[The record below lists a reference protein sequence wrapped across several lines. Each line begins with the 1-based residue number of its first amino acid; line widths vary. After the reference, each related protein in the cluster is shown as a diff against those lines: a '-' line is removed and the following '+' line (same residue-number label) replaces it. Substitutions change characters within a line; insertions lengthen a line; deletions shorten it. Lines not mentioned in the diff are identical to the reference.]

1 MARRP
6 IDLRS
11 DTVTRP
17 GAAMRRAI
25 FEAEVGDDVQGDDP
39 TVNLLQE
46 RTSELFGKQA
56 ALFFPSGTQA
66 NQAAL
71 HAQTRRGDELFLHA
85 HAHIIYYEQGGAAA
99 LSGLQLR
106 CFDSPDGTLDP
117 EAMAEHVHT
126 DADPHWAP
134 TRLVA
139 LENTHNHCGGL
150 VYPLEKI
157 RAVRE
162 FCDRHGLLLHLD
174 GARIWNAHVATGV
187 PLAEIAAPCDTV
199 SVCLSKG
206 LGAPVGSLVLC
217 SAELLPRLIRARKLL
232 GGGMR
237 QAGILAAAGLYAL
250 EHNIERMADDHRRAR
265 LLGERLAR
273 LPGLRV
279 DLNTVQTNMVYADT
293 RDLGIPAADLVRLL
307 AAAGVRCLNEG
318 PWTIRLVTHLDVDD
332 GDVEEA
338 GELTA
343 SVVERL
349 ATQSSA

>member
-1 MARRP
+1 MPRPP

-17 GAAMRRAI
+17 SAGMREAM
-25 FEAEVGDDVQGDDP
+25 FTAEVGDDVLGDDP
-39 TVNLLQE
+39 TVIRLQE
-46 RTSELFGKQA
+46 RTAELFGKPA

-71 HAQTRRGDELFLHA
+71 HALTRRGDELFLHA
-85 HAHIIYYEQGGAAA
+85 HAHIIYYEQGGAAV

-117 EAMAEHVHT
+117 EAMQEHVHT

-139 LENTHNHCGGL
+139 LEDTHNHCGGL
-150 VYPLEKI
+150 VYPREGV

-162 FCDRHGLLLHLD
+162 FCDRNGLLLHLD
-174 GARIWNAHVATGV
+174 GARIWNAHVAGGV
-187 PLAEIAAPCDTV
+187 SLADIAAPCDTV

-206 LGAPVGSLVLC
+206 LGAPVGSLVVC
-217 SAELLPRLIRARKLL
+217 NAELLPRLIRARKLL

-250 EHNIERMADDHRRAR
+250 EHNIGRMAEDHRRAR
-265 LLGERLAR
+265 RLGERLAR
-273 LPGLRV
+273 VPGLRV
-279 DLNTVQTNMVYADT
+279 DLEKVQTNMVYADT
-293 RDLGIPAADLVRLL
+293 RESGTTAADMVRHL
-307 AAAGVRCLNEG
+307 AAAGVWCLDEG

-332 GDVEEA
+332 ADVEEA
-338 GELTA
+338 GELIV
-343 SVVERL
+343 SVVELL
-349 ATQSSA
+349 AG

>member
-1 MARRP
+1 MPRRP

-17 GAAMRRAI
+17 SEGMRRAM
-25 FEAEVGDDVQGDDP
+25 FEAVVGDDVLGDDP
-39 TVNLLQE
+39 TVIRLQE
-46 RTSELFGKQA
+46 RTAELLGKPA

-71 HAQTRRGDELFLHA
+71 HAQTGRGDEVFLHA
-85 HAHIIYYEQGGAAA
+85 QAHIIYYEQGGAAV

-150 VYPLEKI
+150 VYPLEGA
-157 RAVRE
+157 RAVRA
-162 FCDRHGLLLHLD
+162 FCDRNGLRLHLD
-174 GARIWNAHVATGV
+174 GARLWNAHVATGA
-187 PLAEIAAPCDTV
+187 PLADLAAPFDTV

-206 LGAPVGSLVLC
+206 LGAPVGSLVAC
-217 SAELLPRLIRARKLL
+217 DAELLPRLVRARKLL

-250 EHNIERMADDHRRAR
+250 EHNIARLAEDHRRAR
-265 LLGERLAR
+265 LLAERLAR
-273 LPGLRV
+273 VPGLRV
-279 DLNTVQTNMVYADT
+279 DPGKVQTNMVYAGT
-293 RDLGIPAADLVRLL
+293 RGSGTPAANLVRQLE
-307 AAAGVRCLNEG
+307 AAGVWCLDEG
-318 PWTIRLVTHLDVDD
+318 PWTIRLVAHLDVDD
-332 GDVEEA
+332 ADVEEA
-338 GELTA
+338 GELVA

-349 ATQSSA
+349 PG

>member
-1 MARRP
+1 MPRPP

-17 GAAMRRAI
+17 GAGMREAMFA
-25 FEAEVGDDVQGDDP
+25 AEVGDDVLGDDP
-39 TVNLLQE
+39 TVIRLQE
-46 RTSELFGKQA
+46 RTAELFGKPA

-71 HAQTRRGDELFLHA
+71 HALTRRGDELFLHA
-85 HAHIIYYEQGGAAA
+85 QAHIIYYEQGGAAV

-117 EAMAEHVHT
+117 EAMQEHVHT
-126 DADPHWAP
+126 EADPHWAP

-139 LENTHNHCGGL
+139 LEDTHNHCGGV
-150 VYPLEKI
+150 VYPREGV
-157 RAVRE
+157 RAVRA
-162 FCDRHGLLLHLD
+162 FCDRNGLLLHLD
-174 GARIWNAHVATGV
+174 GARVWNAHVAGGV
-187 PLAEIAAPCDTV
+187 PLAEIAAPFDTV

-217 SAELLPRLIRARKLL
+217 DADVLPRLIRARKLL

-250 EHNIERMADDHRRAR
+250 EHNIGRMADDHDRAR
-265 LLGERLAR
+265 RLAERLAR
-273 LPGLRV
+273 VPGLRV
-279 DLNTVQTNMVYADT
+279 DVEKVQTNMVYADT
-293 RDLGIPAADLVRLL
+293 RESGTRAADMVRHL
-307 AAAGVRCLNEG
+307 AAAGVWCLDEG

-332 GDVEEA
+332 ADVEEA
-338 GELTA
+338 GQLIA
-343 SVVERL
+343 SAVERL
-349 ATQSSA
+349 GTQA

>member
-17 GAAMRRAI
+17 SAGMRQAM
-25 FEAEVGDDVQGDDP
+25 FEAEVGDDVLGDDP
-39 TVNLLQE
+39 TVIGLQE
-46 RTSELFGKQA
+46 RTAALFGKQA
-56 ALFFPSGTQA
+56 ALYFPSGTQA

-71 HAQTRRGDELFLHA
+71 HAQTRSGDELFLHA
-85 HAHIIYYEQGGAAA
+85 QAHIIYYEQGGAAA

-117 EAMAEHVHT
+117 DAMQEHVHS

-134 TRLVA
+134 TRMVA

-150 VYPLEKI
+150 VYPLERI
-157 RAVRE
+157 LAVRG
-162 FCDRHGLLLHLD
+162 FCDRNGLLLHLD

-187 PLAEIAAPCDTV
+187 PLAEIAAPCDTI

-217 SAELLPRLIRARKLL
+217 RADLLPRLIRARKLL

-250 EHNIERMADDHRRAR
+250 EHNIGRMAEDHHRAR
-265 LLGERLAR
+265 HLAERLAR
-273 LPGLRV
+273 VPGLRV
-279 DLNTVQTNMVYADT
+279 DLDKVQTNMVYAET
-293 RDLGIPAADLVRLL
+293 RELGNARRRHGPTSRRLQASGASTKARGPSAWSRTWMWMTPTSRRPA
-307 AAAGVRCLNEG
+307 
-318 PWTIRLVTHLDVDD
+318 I
-332 GDVEEA
+332 
-338 GELTA
+338 
-343 SVVERL
+343 
-349 ATQSSA
+349 

>member
-17 GAAMRRAI
+17 SVGMRRAM
-25 FEAEVGDDVQGDDP
+25 FEAEVGDDVLGDDP
-39 TVNLLQE
+39 TVNRLQAQ
-46 RTSELFGKQA
+46 TAQLFRKEA

-71 HAQTRRGDELFLHA
+71 HAQTRSGDELFLHA

-106 CFDSPDGTLDP
+106 CFDSADGTLDP
-117 EAMAEHVHT
+117 DAMAEHVHT
-126 DADPHWAP
+126 QADPHWAP

-150 VYPLEKI
+150 IYPLEGI

-162 FCDRHGLLLHLD
+162 FCERHGLLLHLD

-217 SAELLPRLIRARKLL
+217 PADLVPRLVRARKLL

-250 EHNIERMADDHRRAR
+250 EHNIGRMAEDHRRAR
-265 LLGERLAR
+265 RLAERLAR

-279 DLNTVQTNMVYADT
+279 DLDTVQTNKVYADT
-293 RDLGIPAADLVRLL
+293 RGSGVSAADLVRHL
-307 AAAGVRCLNEG
+307 AAAGVWCLDEG

-332 GDVEEA
+332 ADVEEA
-338 GELTA
+338 GELVA
-343 SVVERL
+343 AVVERL
-349 ATQSSA
+349 AT

>member
-17 GAAMRRAI
+17 SAAMRQAM
-25 FEAEVGDDVQGDDP
+25 FEAEVGDDVLGDDP
-39 TVNLLQE
+39 TVIRLQE
-46 RTSELFGKQA
+46 RTAALFGKEA
-56 ALFFPSGTQA
+56 ALYFPSGTQA

-71 HAQTRRGDELFLHA
+71 HAQTRSGDELFLHA
-85 HAHIIYYEQGGAAA
+85 HAHIIYYEQGGAAV

-117 EAMAEHVHT
+117 DAMQVHVHT

-134 TRLVA
+134 TRIVA

-150 VYPLEKI
+150 VYPVEKI
-157 RAVRE
+157 LAARAL
-162 FCDRHGLLLHLD
+162 CDRNDLLLHLD
-174 GARIWNAHVATGV
+174 GARIWNAHVASGV
-187 PLAEIAAPCDTV
+187 PLAEIAAPFDTV

-217 SAELLPRLIRARKLL
+217 RGELLPRLVRARKLL

-237 QAGILAAAGLYAL
+237 QAGIVAAAGIYAL
-250 EHNIERMADDHRRAR
+250 EHNIARMADDHRRAR
-265 LLGERLAR
+265 ALAERVAR
-273 LPGLRV
+273 VPGLDI
-279 DLNTVQTNMVYADT
+279 DLAKVQTNMVYAGT
-293 RDLGIPAADLVRLL
+293 RGTGLPAAAIVREL
-307 AAAGVRCLNEG
+307 AAAGVWCLDEG

-332 GDVEEA
+332 ADVEEA

-343 SVVERL
+343 ATVERL
-349 ATQSSA
+349 MS